1 MYDEMLAVTG
11 AGAIAIGGLQLEH
24 WWIAAAGT
32 GLMAVGVLVLRLRR
46 RSAKA

>member
-11 AGAIAIGGLQLEH
+11 AGAIAIGGLRMEH
-24 WWIAAAGT
+24 WWIAAVGT

-46 RSAKA
+46 RAARP